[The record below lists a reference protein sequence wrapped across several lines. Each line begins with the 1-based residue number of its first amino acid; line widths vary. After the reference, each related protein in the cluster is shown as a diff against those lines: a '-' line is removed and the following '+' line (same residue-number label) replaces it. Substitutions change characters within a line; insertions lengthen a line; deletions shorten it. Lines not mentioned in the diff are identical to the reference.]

1 MIIENEAIKL
11 TVENNYYTEYAAE
24 VYKYL
29 NKEKFEDF
37 ETIDLFQNAKRIC
50 SKFFF

>member
-37 ETIDLFQNAKRIC
+37 ETISSLQKSC
-50 SKFFF
+50 